1 MSSPVAPGVHRL
13 GSSLVNYYLIE
24 DGERLTLVDAG
35 LPRLR
40 ADLDALLA
48 ERGKRL
54 SDLEAVVLTHA
65 HPDHVGFAEH
75 AREAGVPVHVHAADA
90 ELARTRK
97 GGGKRER
104 SMLPY
109 LRNRATWRTLS
120 GFARSG
126 IPPKVREVTTFTGGE
141 ELDVPGRPRA
151 IHTPGHSNGHCSL
164 VLADRGVVFTGDAMC
179 AWNPL
184 TGRQGPQIMP
194 GAFNVSSETA
204 MASLRALEKIDAG
217 TVLFGH
223 GEPWTDG
230 LASCVARAREAGP
243 S

>member
-1 MSSPVAPGVHRL
+1 MSSTVAPGVHRL

-24 DGERLTLVDAG
+24 EGERLTLVDAG

-40 ADLDALLA
+40 GDLEALLA
-48 ERGKRL
+48 ARGKQL
-54 SDLEAVVLTHA
+54 GDLEAVVLTHA
-65 HPDHVGFAEH
+65 HPDHVGFAER
-75 AREAGVPVHVHAADA
+75 AREAGVPVHVHTADA
-90 ELARTRK
+90 EMARTRR

-109 LRNRATWRTLS
+109 LRNGATWRTLS

-126 IPPKVREVTTFTGGE
+126 IPPRVREVTTFTGGD

-164 VLADRGVVFTGDAMC
+164 LLADRGVVLTGDAMC

-184 TGRQGPQIMP
+184 TGRLGPQIMP

-204 MASLRALEKIDAG
+204 MSSLRSLETLDAA
-217 TVLFGH
+217 TVVFGH
-223 GEPWTDG
+223 GEPWTEG
-230 LASCVARAREAGP
+230 IGACVARAREAGP